1 MKKFR
6 LRITGDLGF
15 EVWADIPGYEGL
27 YQVSTYGRVRS
38 LDHYGYFGARTVLYK
53 GKIVKPAVGTDG
65 YYHVYL
71 QNGKGNRKPI
81 SIHRIVAQVFL
92 SNPYGKREVNH
103 KDENKLNNRV
113 ENLEWLTS
121 KENANYGTRNTRAI
135 NTKKERG
142 LLKKVSMLDLDGNFL
157 RDFDSTADAAR
168 WVGGKHSNICSC
180 CNNKAKTAYGFK
192 WQFE

>member
-38 LDHYGYFGARTVLYK
+38 LDHYGFFGKNLVLHE
-53 GKIVKPAVGTDG
+53 GKILLPTVGNNG
-65 YYHVYL
+65 YAHVMLYP
-71 QNGKGNRKPI
+71 GRKRVM
-81 SIHRIVAQVFL
+81 IHRLVAEVFL

-103 KDENKLNNRV
+103 KDENKLNNKV

-121 KENANYGTRNTRAI
+121 KENANYGTRNERI
-135 NTKKERG
+135 TKSKIF
-142 LLKKVSMLDLDGNFL
+142 KKVFMFDLNGNFIKK
-157 RDFDSTADAAR
+157 FESATAAAKDI
-168 WVGGKHSNICSC
+168 GGKRGNIVGC
-180 CNNKAKTAYGFK
+180 CYNKQKTAYGFK